1 MVSHAFGFLPQ
12 SLSVELVT
20 VAQAAE
26 IIGLSRVRVRVL
38 VASGKLPAEKVGRD
52 WLIRRSVAEKFA
64 RKERRGPGR
73 PRKEKTRE

>member
-1 MVSHAFGFLPQ
+1 MVSHAFAFMPQ

-26 IIGLSRVRVRVL
+26 IVGLSRVRIRVL
-38 VASGKLPAEKVGRD
+38 VASGVLPAEKVGRD
-52 WLIRRSVAEKFA
+52 WLIRRSVVEKFA

-73 PRKEKTRE
+73 PRKEKARG